1 MEQSNINPMVR
12 CGEYITADEGVIYSP
27 GYPNLYE
34 VNLICMWR
42 LTVNVGKSIKLNL
55 RYLGTDHYQ
64 ISFFIKKTKISK
76 KASTAP
82 TTR

>member
-55 RYLGTDHYQ
+55 RYIGTCNFYL
-64 ISFFIKKTKISK
+64 ICYFFIEKQRYRRKQILL
-76 KASTAP
+76 P
-82 TTR
+82 